1 MMCTVVDSANGLAV
15 ALPDEVIHRL
25 GLREGSQVEVV
36 FDGDSGCGSVWRI
49 WTRSRST
56 STPSSPSKVD
66 AFIAHYRPAL
76 LALAR

>member
-36 FDGDSGCGSVWRI
+36 FDPDRRQARLAAVDIDAEFARQL
-49 WTRSRST
+49 
-56 STPSSPSKVD
+56 D
-66 AFIAHYRPAL
+66 AFMAHYRPAL